1 MFPLDSVYLGEL
13 QNIRIGHSK
22 TTAGMR
28 LIWSIN
34 R

>member
-22 TTAGMR
+22 ATAGIW

-34 R
+34 K